1 MKRAL
6 PNLLTSLRLV
16 AAPYVFYLMLK
27 GRYSELIP
35 LFIAIAI
42 TDALDGYLAR
52 LWNVPSRIGAFL
64 DPIADKLLL
73 SGSFL
78 FLALSGGIQT
88 WIALIVLSRD
98 VGILLG
104 ALVLYL
110 RGKLHD
116 FPPSTTG
123 KISSFTQILFI
134 CFQVGALSGIAVQP
148 VAAILQWAVAAMAV
162 ISAADYGR
170 RMWSDPQ

>member
-1 MKRAL
+1 MTRAL
-6 PNLLTSLRLV
+6 PNLLTGLRLA
-16 AAPYVFYLMLK
+16 AAPYVFYLMLQR
-27 GRYSELIP
+27 RYSELIP
-35 LFIAIAI
+35 LFIVIAV

-52 LWNVPSRIGAFL
+52 AWNAQTRLGAYL

-78 FLALSGGIQT
+78 FLALSGGIET

-104 ALVLYL
+104 AIVLYL
-110 RGKLHD
+110 RGRLHD
-116 FPPSTTG
+116 FPPSASG
-123 KISSFTQILFI
+123 KLSSFTQILFI
-134 CFQVGALSGIAVQP
+134 CFQVGALSGIAVGP
-148 VAAILQWAVAAMAV
+148 VAWILQWAVALMAV

-170 RMWSDPQ
+170 RMWTEPQ